1 MLLLTFH
8 LYSKCVYLLIQGGL
22 FMASVLFILMPKDY
36 QETEF
41 NTPYHDLIEAG
52 HHVDVAGLELGD
64 AIGHQGAHFTPD
76 KQLGFMTSQDFNLYD
91 ALVIPGGPGS
101 TKFLWNNQSIL
112 EAIKYF
118 HEHKKLVATIC
129 YACIPA
135 AQAGI
140 LTGHQATVYPTAEA
154 KKIFSEL
161 GVEFAQDGC
170 VTLINE
176 KIITA
181 QGPNFASLF
190 SSEILNLLD

>member
-1 MLLLTFH
+1 
-8 LYSKCVYLLIQGGL
+8 
-22 FMASVLFILMPKDY
+22 MANVLFILMPNDY
-36 QETEF
+36 QEKEF
-41 NTPYHDLIEAG
+41 NTPYHDLTEAG

-64 AIGHQGAHFTPD
+64 AIGHQGARFSPN
-76 KQLGFMTSQDFNLYD
+76 KLLSQMTSHDFDLYD
-91 ALVIPGGPGS
+91 ALIIPGGPGS
-101 TKFLWNNQSIL
+101 TKFLWDNKSVL

-140 LTGHQATVYPTAEA
+140 LTGRQATVYPTDEA
-154 KKIFSEL
+154 KKIFSKL

-170 VTLINE
+170 VTLVNE

-190 SSEILNLLD
+190 SSEILNMLD